1 MDDICDLHPTLFPSP
16 LSLCTS
22 IPMSHSHYYPWVFLS
37 YRYCLFNLLF
47 LSFYVSDASLSL
59 SLSLNVTKAFSQVD
73 SSQYKVSFVL
83 FSNVPLNCYL
93 SFTLLALIL
102 PTSVSSFVDFHIRP
116 CFYFASIFSFNQCL
130 WQSSIFL
137 FPIVF
142 SEGLFLV

>member
-1 MDDICDLHPTLFPSP
+1 MTVLQLYFPP
-16 LSLCTS
+16 LSLSVPLFQCHTLTTTLGS
-22 IPMSHSHYYPWVFLS
+22 FFPIGTACLTCFFSLSMHPMHHFLS
-37 YRYCLFNLLF
+37 LF
-47 LSFYVSDASLSL
+47 L
-59 SLSLNVTKAFSQVD
+59 SLSLNVTKDFSQVD